1 MNKKN
6 NNDDIVCVIY
16 IWFGTFVVIQMSLNR
31 LIHWHFIYSTRTAY
45 QCHEI
50 FYSRFFWVETFYLGP
65 PYEQA
70 KTVLQT
76 VYLSQKYSITKF
88 KLRRNTILALGNP
101 QF

>member
-1 MNKKN
+1 M
-6 NNDDIVCVIY
+6 CVIY

-76 VYLSQKYSITKF
+76 F
-88 KLRRNTILALGNP
+88 KKDIQLPSLNIVRPVVNDYVHNQP
-101 QF
+101 